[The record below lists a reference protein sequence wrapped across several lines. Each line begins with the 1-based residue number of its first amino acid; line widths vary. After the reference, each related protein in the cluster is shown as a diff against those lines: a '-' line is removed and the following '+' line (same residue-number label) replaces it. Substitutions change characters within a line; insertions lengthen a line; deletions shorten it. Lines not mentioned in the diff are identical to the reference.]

1 MKKISL
7 WWDKLKKKGQESVD
21 KIKAFRFKKIFK
33 KKNKVKEVDV
43 EVINTSTIKER
54 KKRKS
59 FLPSLVILGSKKTKR
74 LGLIL
79 IPSVIAITGLGI
91 GLSFIDDGNKIEKE
105 VVLETSKTYHRVYL
119 LSNDDY
125 VVPLSVKMEKRS
137 TTQEEILEVF
147 ACLKTN
153 SKVANKHLH
162 GYIPE
167 NTKINE
173 LTIVDNML
181 TLDMSEEF
189 LTYSETNELKMVESL
204 VYTFLDFENIN
215 ALSLKVEGKV
225 LNQMPKGN
233 LVINNPLTLE
243 MGINKPTISPIETLS
258 KSASVVYYEK
268 QYGDQ
273 KYYVPLTVM
282 SEKQDSP
289 IKAFYEAT
297 KIKPSIVS
305 GFKRIMTYNQIDHSV
320 EPLINEQDVV
330 IGLTDQALMD
340 EGVIKEDI
348 YELLLLSFS
357 LMGIDQ
363 NVSLQVNGE
372 SYEVNGYAYED
383 ATPVNSITYNIV
395 AITSTKF
402 DKN

>member
-7 WWDKLKKKGQESVD
+7 WWERIKKKGKDGID
-21 KIKAFRFKKIFK
+21 KIKSIRLKKPTK
-33 KKNKVKEVDV
+33 KEDKNREVNV
-43 EVINTSTIKER
+43 EIVPPTAIQER

-59 FLPSLVILGSKKTKR
+59 FWPSMIVLGSKKTKR
-74 LGLIL
+74 LALIM
-79 IPSVIAITGLGI
+79 IPSVIAIAGI
-91 GLSFIDDGNKIEKE
+91 GVGLSFLRPSSTIEKE
-105 VVLETSKTYHRVYL
+105 VILETSKTYHRVYL

-153 SKVANKHLH
+153 SKVANNHLH

-167 NTKINE
+167 NTKIDH
-173 LTIVDNML
+173 LTIDKGLL
-181 TLDMSEEF
+181 TIDMSADF

-204 VYTFLDFENIN
+204 VYTFLDFEDIN

-225 LNQMPKGN
+225 LNALPRGN

-243 MGINKPTISPIETLS
+243 MGINRPTVSSIDTLNKES
-258 KSASVVYYEK
+258 SIVYYEK
-268 QYGDQ
+268 QYGNQ

-282 SEKQDSP
+282 TDKQESRV
-289 IKAFYEAT
+289 KAFYEAT
-297 KIKPSIVS
+297 KEKPNLIS

-320 EPLINEQDVV
+320 EPLINDTDIV
-330 IGLTDQALMD
+330 IGLTDASLME

-383 ATPVNSITYNIV
+383 SVPVNAITYNIV
-395 AITSTKF
+395 AI
-402 DKN
+402 